1 MPLGT
6 LDRTPPPFFKQGPSA
21 LTRLVSFS
29 ALAFFLMVADTRF
42 ALTHALRA
50 AAATVLHPMQRALL
64 VPVNAWNDVDGYF
77 AGLQHA
83 RSAESRARE
92 ELARQAVRSLR
103 VEQLEVENARL
114 RTLLGLSQ
122 RLTVHSQAAEVLYE
136 ASDPYTRKVFID
148 RGSVQGVALGAPV
161 IDDAGVVGQ
170 VTRVYPLSSEVTLIN
185 DKDAAIPVLNTRT
198 QQRGAAYGHPADGG
212 LELRFMAGNAD
223 VQAGDVMH
231 TSGVDGVYPGGLPVA
246 RVVRVDRRA
255 DSAFAKIVL
264 VPLGRPDSARHVM
277 VLEPVGLQAPLRT
290 DETVSAAAAA
300 SAASAAH
307 GGRARGHG
315 AQASAPGGHR

>member
-1 MPLGT
+1 
-6 LDRTPPPFFKQGPSA
+6 
-21 LTRLVSFS
+21 
-29 ALAFFLMVADTRF
+29 
-42 ALTHALRA
+42 
-50 AAATVLHPMQRALL
+50 
-64 VPVNAWNDVDGYF
+64 
-77 AGLQHA
+77 
-83 RSAESRARE
+83 
-92 ELARQAVRSLR
+92 
-103 VEQLEVENARL
+103 QLEVENARL

-315 AQASAPGGHR
+315 AQASAAGGRR